1 MQTQVHPNYIKASEL
16 IFITAG
22 LGIINFFFSPE
33 ILSSGFAII
42 IAVFTLL
49 FIAGL
54 GVLIKQGFSWIKYLL
69 LALFIFGL
77 LGIPFIIKNITTNP
91 IVGIVNI
98 IQTILQIWALV
109 LLFKI
114 SKGN

>member
-1 MQTQVHPNYIKASEL
+1 MQKQIHPNYIKSSDL
-16 IFITAG
+16 IFITAV
-22 LGIINFFFSPE
+22 LGIINFFFSPK

-42 IAVFTLL
+42 VAIFTLL

-54 GVLIKQGFSWIKYLL
+54 GVLVKQGFSWVKYLL
-69 LALFIFGL
+69 LALLLFGL
-77 LGIPFIIKNITTNP
+77 LGIPFIIKNMTTNP

-98 IQTILQIWALV
+98 IQTVLQIWALV

-114 SKGN
+114 RKED